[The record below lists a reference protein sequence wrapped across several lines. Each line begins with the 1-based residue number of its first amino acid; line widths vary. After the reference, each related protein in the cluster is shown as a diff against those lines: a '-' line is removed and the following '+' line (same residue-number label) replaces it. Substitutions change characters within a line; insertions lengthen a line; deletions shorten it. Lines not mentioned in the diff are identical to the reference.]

1 MERGSG
7 LTEGGP
13 GVMGIGAEGPI
24 ATLGMDDTG
33 DKPHAQAR
41 LSGNDAASGAMLRVL
56 REPAFS

>member
-41 LSGNDAASGAMLRVL
+41 LSGNDEASGAMLRVL

>member
-1 MERGSG
+1 
-7 LTEGGP
+7 
-13 GVMGIGAEGPI
+13 MGIGAEGPI